1 MDGVF
6 YYFLLTVII
15 INIAPGPAMLYVLN
29 QSVKFG
35 IGKGLKVAAGVE
47 VGVFFYVICVSF
59 GLVVFFNHFPLVFQ
73 AIKIVGAV
81 YLLWLAVT
89 AWPKTSNKAITT
101 EEVKTDLDARHV
113 FSKGLL
119 INLTNPKIGLFFVS
133 LLPQFI
139 PTNASP
145 AWMYLLAYGLVFNL
159 GGIIVNSVV
168 GMLGLK
174 MKSLL
179 NRAGWFDYVPP
190 VLFMIIAAITIGKM
204 FL

>member
-15 INIAPGPAMLYVLN
+15 INLAPGPAMLYVLN

-35 IGKGLKVAAGVE
+35 IGKGLKAAAGVE
-47 VGVFFYVICVSF
+47 AGVFFYVICVSF
-59 GLVVFFNHFPLVFQ
+59 GLVVFFSHFPLVFQ

-81 YLLWLAVT
+81 YLIWLAVT
-89 AWPKTSNKAITT
+89 AWPKKSNKAMTT
-101 EEVKTDLDARHV
+101 EEAKIDLDARHV

-139 PTNASP
+139 PAHASP
-145 AWMYLLAYGLVFNL
+145 AWLYLLAYGLVFNL
-159 GGIIVNSVV
+159 GGIIVNSAV

-190 VLFMIIAAITIGKM
+190 VLFVIIAAITIGKM